1 MKLFS
6 WAPGPEATL
15 ESDPHE
21 WAEYNLP
28 ADLHRGD
35 AVPFGVREHLDRGRV
50 TPANE
55 DAG

>member
-6 WAPGPEATL
+6 WAPGPEDTL

-28 ADLHRGD
+28 ADLHSGD
-35 AVPFGVREHLDRGRV
+35 AVPFGVRELERGRA

-55 DAG
+55 GAG

>member
-6 WAPGPEATL
+6 WAPGPEDTV

-28 ADLHRGD
+28 ADLHSGD
-35 AVPFGVREHLDRGRV
+35 AVPFGVREHLGRGRAK
-50 TPANE
+50 PAN
-55 DAG
+55 DASQ

>member
-6 WAPGPEATL
+6 WASGPADNL

-28 ADLHRGD
+28 ADLHSGD
-35 AVPFGVREHLDRGRV
+35 AVPFGVREHLDRGRA
-50 TPANE
+50 TPAN
-55 DAG
+55 DGSQ